1 MEKQRKMHT
10 EHGRIK
16 KDLVTE
22 QTTGNNKLKKSLKC
36 QISTLGNKMNSVIH
50 QEIGRGASLEDE
62 VMSLVLDML
71 NLRSLKT
78 SV

>member
-1 MEKQRKMHT
+1 MKKQRKMHK

-16 KDLVTE
+16 KDLVIE
-22 QTTGNNKLKKSLKC
+22 QNTGNNKLKKGLQC

-50 QEIGRGASLEDE
+50 QEIGRGASSGDE

-71 NLRSLKT
+71 NLRSLNT
-78 SV
+78 TV